1 MAARGAPQVSTGIVP
16 ASNRVRIG
24 PAGPPAEPVLHPGVV
39 PQRGGPGIISTPTM
53 TPVPLIPPPPYSVSM
68 VMPPASE
75 MPVEQAENT
84 CLSPS
89 QFLYH
94 PTALRSVSGVPSS
107 TTSPAVVTSAIATT
121 SDSVATRQPVC
132 SSSIT
137 TTSSAP
143 GKENTKTSVKSKRAK
158 ILKAYKGKMSSLKLK
173 YDLQLKEKFFLEGG
187 GNMMEFL
194 SWKKKPNILRD
205 QYLEQNRLEAG
216 ETAASQDHLLSPK
229 DITHTFIASRLP
241 TEEVLKETMKQPT
254 TPKEPKSS
262 DTFKTPITTA
272 PTTSASSTTIQIPLS
287 TVSPGLQAGTPKPP
301 TPSSPLKGGQ
311 FHTPSP
317 RPVTRTQ
324 TSFSSVYES
333 SHEDIVMR
341 ARHEADVKKAI
352 AELRREG
359 LWSACRLPKVVE
371 PSRKKTHWDY
381 LLEEMHWLATD
392 FVNERR
398 WKVNAARKVS
408 DSHGYSLCLSVWTPL
423 INAHQSCTVC
433 MWVTRTLGFTHIV

>member
-1 MAARGAPQVSTGIVP
+1 MAARGAPQVSTGIVS
-16 ASNRVRIG
+16 ASYGVRIG
-24 PAGPPAEPVLHPGVV
+24 PAGSPAVPVLHPGVV
-39 PQRGGPGIISTPTM
+39 PPRGGVGIIPTPTM

-94 PTALRSVSGVPSS
+94 PTALRSVSASPSS

-121 SDSVATRQPVC
+121 SDSVTNRQPVC
-132 SSSIT
+132 SSTIT
-137 TTSSAP
+137 TTSASAP
-143 GKENTKTSVKSKRAK
+143 GKENTKTSVRSKQAK

-216 ETAASQDHLLSPK
+216 EAAASQDHLLSPK
-229 DITHTFIASRLP
+229 DITHTFMASRLP
-241 TEEVLKETMKQPT
+241 TEEVLKETMKHPT

-287 TVSPGLQAGTPKPP
+287 TISPGLQASTPKPP
-301 TPSSPLKGGQ
+301 TPSSPLKSGQ

-398 WKVNAARKVS
+398 WKINAARKVS
-408 DSHGYSLCLSVWTPL
+408 VSRGYSPHLGVWNLS
-423 INAHQSCTVC
+423 INAHRPC
-433 MWVTRTLGFTHIV
+433 MWVTRTVVLCV